1 MFFNDIDLINLVVSF
16 ISGVVGGSIVVHINK
31 NSIKQTQKAG
41 DNSKQVQRA

>member
-1 MFFNDIDLINLVVSF
+1 MNFNNVDLINLVVSF
-16 ISGVVGGSIVVHINK
+16 ISGIVGGSIVVHINK